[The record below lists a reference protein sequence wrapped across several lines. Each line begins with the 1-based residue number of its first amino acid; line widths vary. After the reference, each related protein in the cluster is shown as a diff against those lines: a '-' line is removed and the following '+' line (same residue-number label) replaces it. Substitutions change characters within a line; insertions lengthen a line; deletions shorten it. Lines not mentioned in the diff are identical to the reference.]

1 MTTAEQSY
9 KSGERAVTMAN
20 LLLAEA
26 EEQRREK
33 PTLDS
38 HPLQG
43 ENATVVDYGQSGS
56 PMELAMAHLRES
68 IPNGQKL
75 RTEAAARA
83 LALVVGE
90 QMKWLRQKGYR
101 V

>member
-1 MTTAEQSY
+1 MTNVEQQY
-9 KSGERAVTMAN
+9 KSSARTIDMVN

-26 EEQRREK
+26 EELRREK
-33 PTLDS
+33 PSVDS
-38 HPLQG
+38 HPLTG
-43 ENATVVDYGQSGS
+43 EAATVVDYGQSGS

-68 IPNGQKL
+68 IPNGQAK

-83 LALVVGE
+83 LALAVGE